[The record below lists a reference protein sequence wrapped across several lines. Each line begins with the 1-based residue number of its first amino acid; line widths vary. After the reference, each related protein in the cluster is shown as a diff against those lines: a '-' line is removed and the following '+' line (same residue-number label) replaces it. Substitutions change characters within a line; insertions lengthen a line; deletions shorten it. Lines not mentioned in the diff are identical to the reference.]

1 MEYKDKLTTM
11 LTVFGIALLLVAC
24 VLMVWAINES
34 GIMHDFLPQRADTA
48 TPTPSPTE
56 TPQPTA
62 TFVPTPISVM
72 GSPQDWSTRQR
83 ENAWGVG
90 IFVFCVAFFLFVLVP
105 WVKSKS

>member
-1 MEYKDKLTTM
+1 MEFKDKLTTM

-34 GIMHDFLPQRADTA
+34 GILSNLLPQRADTA

-83 ENAWGVG
+83 ENAWGLG
-90 IFVFCVAFFLFVLVP
+90 IFVFLVAFFLFVMVP
-105 WVKSKS
+105 LIKSKS

>member
-1 MEYKDKLTTM
+1 MEFKNRLSLVLNM
-11 LTVFGIALLLVAC
+11 VGVALLIVAC
-24 VLMVWAINES
+24 VLMAWAINES

-83 ENAWGVG
+83 ENAWGLG
-90 IFVFCVAFFLFVLVP
+90 IFVFCVAFFLFVMVP
-105 WVKSKS
+105 LIKSKS